1 MSCLPGNPCYTSTI
15 NTIGG
20 IPGGCNLDPCNITRL
35 GSDAVFYIGPNL
47 PCSGINPCDNVS
59 LALQKMDA
67 IICNPPSLSIT
78 ANNGLTKTVNNIQL
92 GGPLIQQT
100 VITTS
105 FSNTLSLIGL
115 ASDSNPAFILSQT
128 SPGVIKKTTIA
139 SILSGITANNGLT
152 ITSGLIQLSGPLIKP
167 TTVTAD
173 ATNTLT
179 LAGLQADANPDFVVT
194 ETTAGVVRRI
204 ATSALGT
211 IIGSSVTANN
221 GLLKTG
227 SNIQLGG
234 ALVIANT
241 DIVTNG
247 ATNTLSITGLSTDAT
262 PDFILTETTAGIV
275 KKIATSA
282 LSTSINA
289 VITANNGVTKT
300 ANNIQL
306 GGALVTPTTV
316 TTGVT
321 NTLTL
326 AGLVTNNTP
335 TNVLVTNGSN
345 VVQQITYNTL
355 LTNISNN
362 TLGNLTANNGIT
374 KTVGDV
380 IELGGTLNRIT
391 AINLFDYP
399 LIFQNKTT
407 DPLSSEFTFTKSV
420 AVLDT
425 FDRILS
431 NPSGS
436 KSRLISFRSSAAMW
450 TTNYQYNGVANPAYN
465 AFAYWLSNVKP
476 WIPAEYPSGYPA
488 GVSFQILENF
498 LGTNRDSAIHGH
510 YFDER
515 VSNSAWGDTWSGP
528 SVLNKYSTTFP
539 GWTVGKTYTLRTLIP
554 GDVFPA
560 GMSSLT
566 RSGTPSTSGWT
577 FVSTGTGP
585 TIWTN
590 GSIVEGDFP
599 ITELDPKTSYISTKE
614 EDNPLDPF
622 YQKGIVR
629 IESNATYISGYVDQ
643 GSSPRGLR
651 LAIIDAGDPLP
662 TSAVVGEMFYRV
674 DDASIVFKVDNTP
687 TWKKVNTTTTT

>member
-1 MSCLPGNPCYTSTI
+1 MSCLPGTPCYTSTI

-35 GSDAVFYIGPNL
+35 GSDAVFYVGPNL

-59 LALQKMDA
+59 LALQKIDA

-78 ANNGLTKTVNNIQL
+78 ANNGLTKTANNIQL
-92 GGPLIQQT
+92 GGELIQQT
-100 VITTS
+100 IITTS

-115 ASDSNPAFILSQT
+115 ANDSNPAFILSQT

-167 TTVTAD
+167 TTVTTD

-234 ALVIANT
+234 TLVIPNT

-275 KKIATSA
+275 KKIATST
-282 LSTSINA
+282 LSSSINA

-316 TTGVT
+316 TTDTT
-321 NTLTL
+321 NTLAL

-374 KTVGDV
+374 KTVGNV

-391 AINLFDYP
+391 AVNLGNFP

-407 DPLSSEFTFTKSV
+407 DPSSSEFTFTKSV
-420 AVLDT
+420 GV
-425 FDRILS
+425 FDVFD
-431 NPSGS
+431 NQTTTPTGS
-436 KSRLISFRSSAAMW
+436 KSRIISFKSSAAMW

-539 GWTVGKTYTLRTLIP
+539 GWTVGKTYTLRTLKP
-554 GDVFPA
+554 GDIFPA

-614 EDNPLDPF
+614 EDNPADPF
-622 YQKGIVR
+622 YQKGIIR
-629 IESNATYISGYVDQ
+629 IESNATYVNGFVDQ
-643 GSSPRGLR
+643 GGSSRGLR
-651 LAIIDAGDPLP
+651 LSIIDAGDPLP

-674 DDASIVFKVDNTP
+674 DDASIVFKIDNVP